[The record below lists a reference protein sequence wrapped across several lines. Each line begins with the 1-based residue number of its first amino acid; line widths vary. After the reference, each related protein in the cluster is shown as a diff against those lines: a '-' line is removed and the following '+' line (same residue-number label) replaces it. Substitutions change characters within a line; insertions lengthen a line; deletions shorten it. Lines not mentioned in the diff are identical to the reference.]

1 MTTDIQA
8 LAKSLHPLEIRILLS
23 YGKGDE
29 LTIEGVERGLGFKPG
44 NGNQALS
51 WLAGKGLA
59 REIRRETAVFYELTD
74 LGRRWKENGT
84 PEERIAALARE
95 KPGALGLPEIAEALG
110 LEKKDVG
117 SAFGSLSKLGALA
130 LDGDKKVVPAAPAEK
145 PGAAALA
152 AHFAVLRGLLEK
164 AAAPAGAGS
173 AALAG
178 AAAGSAGL
186 ESATAA
192 SAAPASS
199 GPKSATAASSAPAGA
214 ESAGSAAPGAA
225 LLAEAALSPAEK
237 AAIAGVAKKRAA
249 ADAAFRQIDRE
260 TVVFGFAA
268 APDGSVPAEALAEL
282 LRSQGITGDE
292 IGALTPQMLETG
304 DWKGKSFRSYSVK
317 TPPSRLIPGRSN
329 PYAKFLEDVKDK
341 LVSLG
346 FEEFDG
352 PLVETEFWNC
362 DALFM
367 PQFHS
372 ARDIHD
378 SYSLA
383 DPASADGLARIKSI
397 EEPWFSNVARAHEDG
412 GETGSR
418 GWGYDFDRDFTK
430 RLVLRSQGT
439 ALSAQALPAAKI
451 PGKYFGIVRC
461 FRYDRVDATHLPD
474 FYQTEGIVL
483 GDNVNLRTLLGM
495 LEMFAVEVA
504 GAKEVKYVPGYFPF
518 TEPSV
523 EIHIKHPVLGW
534 FELGGSGIFRPEV
547 TESLGVNVP
556 VAAWGLGID
565 RMALMALGLNDL
577 RELFT
582 YDIESAR
589 LRRAR

>member
-1 MTTDIQA
+1 MVTDVQNM
-8 LAKSLHPLEIRILLS
+8 AKNLHPLEVRIILS

-29 LTIEGVERGLGFKPG
+29 LTIEKVEKDLGFKPG

-51 WLAGKGLA
+51 WLAGKGLVS
-59 REIRRETAVFYELTD
+59 EIRRETAVFYELTD
-74 LGRRWKENGT
+74 LGRQWKETGT
-84 PEERIAALARE
+84 PEERIVGLVTAGHDG
-95 KPGALGLPEIAEALG
+95 KKLGLPDIADALG

-117 SAFGSLSKLGALA
+117 SAFGSLSKLGVLA
-130 LDGDKKVVPAAPAEK
+130 MDGDKNVVPVLQSGDGK
-145 PGAAALA
+145 P

-164 AAAPAGAGS
+164 AAMREN
-173 AALAG
+173 
-178 AAAGSAGL
+178 GL
-186 ESATAA
+186 L
-192 SAAPASS
+192 
-199 GPKSATAASSAPAGA
+199 A
-214 ESAGSAAPGAA
+214 ESA
-225 LLAEAALSPAEK
+225 LDRAEK
-237 AAIAGVAKKRAA
+237 NAIAGIAKKRAA
-249 ADAAFRQIDRE
+249 ADAAFRQFDRE
-260 TVVFGFAA
+260 TVVFGFAE
-268 APDGSVPAEALAEL
+268 GSVSADALAEV
-282 LRSQGITGDE
+282 LRAQGITGDE
-292 IGALTPQMLETG
+292 IGTLTPQMLESG
-304 DWKGKSFRSYSVK
+304 SWKGKAFRSYSVK
-317 TPPSRLIPGRSN
+317 TPPTRLTPGRSN

-378 SYSLA
+378 SYSIA
-383 DPASADGLARIKSI
+383 DPSKPGELARIKTI
-397 EEPWFSNVARAHEDG
+397 EEPWFSNVAAAHENG
-412 GETGSR
+412 GTTGSR
-418 GWGYDFDRDFTK
+418 GWSYAFDRDFTK

-439 ALSAQALPAAKI
+439 ALSAQALPGAKI
-451 PGKYFGIVRC
+451 PGKYFGTVRC

-483 GDNVNLRTLLGM
+483 GENVNLRTLLGM

-582 YDIESAR
+582 YDIENVR
-589 LRRAR
+589 LRRTQHQRGEGGRNA

>member
-1 MTTDIQA
+1 MATDVQNM
-8 LAKSLHPLEIRILLS
+8 AKNLHPLEVRILLS
-23 YGKGDE
+23 YKRGDE
-29 LTIEGVERGLGFKPG
+29 MTIERVERELGFKPG

-51 WLAGKGLA
+51 WLAGKGLVG
-59 REIRRETAVFYELTD
+59 EVRRETAVFYELTD
-74 LGRRWKENGT
+74 LGRGWKEGGT
-84 PEERIAALARE
+84 PEERIVALVRE
-95 KPGALGLPEIAEALG
+95 KPGAMGLPEIAGALG
-110 LEKKDVG
+110 LEKKDIG
-117 SAFGSLSKLGALA
+117 SAFGSLSKVGVLS
-130 LDGDKKVVPAAPAEK
+130 LDAGKNVVMAPAAL
-145 PGAAALA
+145 PG
-152 AHFAVLRGLLEK
+152 HFAVLRGLLEK
-164 AAAPAGAGS
+164 AAASEGG
-173 AALAG
+173 
-178 AAAGSAGL
+178 
-186 ESATAA
+186 
-192 SAAPASS
+192 
-199 GPKSATAASSAPAGA
+199 
-214 ESAGSAAPGAA
+214 
-225 LLAEAALSPAEK
+225 LLAEAALGPGEK
-237 AAIAGVAKKRAA
+237 AAISGVAKKRGT
-249 ADAAFRQIDRE
+249 ADAAFRQADRE
-260 TVVFGFAA
+260 TVVFGFAEA
-268 APDGSVPAEALAEL
+268 ADGSVPAEALAETL
-282 LRSQGITGDE
+282 KAQGITGDE
-292 IGALTPQMLETG
+292 IGALTAQMLETG
-304 DWKGKSFRSYSVK
+304 SWKGKAFRSYSVK
-317 TPPSRLIPGRSN
+317 TPPVRLTPGRSN

-383 DPASADGLARIKSI
+383 DPASADGFARIKTL
-397 EEPWFSNVARAHEDG
+397 EEPWFSNVAAAHENG

-418 GWGYDFDRDFTK
+418 GWSYAFDRDFTK

-439 ALSAQALPAAKI
+439 ALSAQALPRAKV
-451 PGKYFGIVRC
+451 PGKYFGMARC
-461 FRYDRVDATHLPD
+461 FRYDRVDASHLPD

-483 GDNVNLRTLLGM
+483 GESVNLRTLLGM

-547 TESLGVNVP
+547 TESFGVSVP

-565 RMALMALGLNDL
+565 RMAMMALGLNDI

-582 YDIESAR
+582 YDIESVR
-589 LRRAR
+589 LRRAKQ